1 MILTVFFLI
10 LIVILSFLGSLFS
23 LKLANH
29 FQILDKPSSNPDR
42 KNQLIPVPL
51 VGSTGFVLVCTIAT
65 ALLWLGFKYNLVNF
79 PALIYPFRLIWV
91 LVGIWILFIVG
102 LLDDLAIIKPIWYF
116 CGVFVAILV
125 AVFGGSLRIEVLS
138 YPFNSVNFTQI
149 NLPFLGL
156 IWNFDLSQILAFLWI
171 SLCLCATKFVD
182 GSDGLCSIIGIISLL
197 TISSTSLLPSVGQP
211 LIAVF
216 ALVWVGGLIGF
227 LPFNFPNAQ
236 SYLGDGGSTI
246 IGFVIGV
253 LSILGGAKVATV
265 GTVLGWFILDIIL
278 VMIVRISLGQSI
290 LKGDNKLHWH
300 HRLAG
305 FGFSKLQILI
315 FTTIIL
321 LFSSHFGLYL
331 STVFKFWLI
340 LFQLIILTLIFA
352 FRK

>member
-1 MILTVFFLI
+1 M
-10 LIVILSFLGSLFS
+10 SFLGSFFS
-23 LKLANH
+23 FKLANR
-29 FQILDKPSSNPDR
+29 FQILDKSSSNPDR
-42 KNQLIPVPL
+42 KNQPIPIPL
-51 VGSTGFVLVCTIAT
+51 VGSFGFVVICTLAT
-65 ALLWLGFKYNLVNF
+65 SLLWLGFKYGLVNF
-79 PALIYPFRLIWV
+79 PPLIYPFRLIWV

-125 AVFGGSLRIEVLS
+125 AVFGGNLRIEVFS
-138 YPFNSVNFTQI
+138 YPFNSVDFRSV
-149 NLPFLGL
+149 NLPFFGL

-182 GSDGLCSIIGIISLL
+182 GSDGLCTIIGIIAFL
-197 TISSTSLLPSVGQP
+197 TIASTSLLPSVGQP
-211 LIAVF
+211 LIAIF
-216 ALVWVGGLIGF
+216 ALIWCGGLIGF

-236 SYLGDGGSTI
+236 SYLGDGGSMI

-278 VMIVRISLGQSI
+278 VMMVRISLGQSI

-300 HRLAG
+300 HRLANS
-305 FGFSKLQILI
+305 GFSKLQILV
-315 FTTIIL
+315 FSAIIL
-321 LFSSHFGLYL
+321 LFSAHFGLYL
-331 STVFKFWLI
+331 STIFKFWLI